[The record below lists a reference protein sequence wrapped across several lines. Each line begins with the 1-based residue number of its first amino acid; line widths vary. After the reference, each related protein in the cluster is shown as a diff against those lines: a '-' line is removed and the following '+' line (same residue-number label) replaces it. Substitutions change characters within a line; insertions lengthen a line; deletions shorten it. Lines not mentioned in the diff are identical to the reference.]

1 VEAVALGVKGLE
13 MASGVNY
20 AMVTVQELR
29 ELAHLVAANGVFV
42 IPTLVLNEQLSRLL
56 EPDLHRDPLLQYV
69 PRAQFGWWDAP
80 YGVGKWTEA
89 HAAEHWHILAQKK
102 ALIDALAKADGR
114 VVAGSA
120 TPNPYVIPGASLH
133 RELELLVE
141 AGLTP
146 MQALRAATQ
155 VAAELLGQEAHLG
168 TLAEGKVADL
178 VILDGNPLADI
189 RQIRHVEVVL
199 RDGQI
204 VWKQ

>member
-1 VEAVALGVKGLE
+1 VAPAL
-13 MASGVNY
+13 
-20 AMVTVQELR
+20 VQ
-29 ELAHLVAANGVFV
+29 
-42 IPTLVLNEQLSRLL
+42 NEQLSRLL
-56 EPDLHRDPLLQYV
+56 DPSLRQDPLLQHV
-69 PRAQFGWWDAP
+69 PPGRFDWWDTP
-80 YGVGKWTEA
+80 YGVGKWTEVHSA
-89 HAAEHWHILAQKK
+89 QHRHILAQKK
-102 ALIDALAKADGR
+102 ALIAELAKADGR

-120 TPNPYVIPGASLH
+120 APNPYVIPGASLH

-155 VAAELLGQEAHLG
+155 MAAELLGQEARLG

-189 RQIRHVEVVL
+189 RQIRQVEVVL

-204 VWKQ
+204 VWKK